1 VVLFLIIALLLA
13 VVLVPPF
20 LDRIYYRGAE
30 SAHFDGERFFN
41 PDGEDTAAPP
51 TGGSRAGFLAR
62 FLTGSDGRP
71 PWPELVAVTPS
82 KPPAR
87 VEGERMLV
95 TWIGHA
101 TVLVQTAGLNILT
114 DPIYADTAGPFGFG
128 PRRVAAPGVRFEDLP
143 RIDLVLVSHNHYD
156 HMDLGTLKRLWE
168 RDKPMIV
175 TSLGNRPIL
184 LDSGIMATELDWGD
198 QLFGGSTAKI
208 LGKAILD
215 CRVQRDECWFESFPR
230 YNIRVTR
237 NHHWGS
243 RWFADRNRALWSSF
257 VVKLPRGNI
266 FFAGDTGLGD
276 AKWPAEAAALGPI
289 RLALVPI
296 GAFRFQPGQMG
307 TASHIG
313 PIEAVKVFEGLGRP
327 RTIPIHWGTFRLSY
341 EAYDT
346 PPKLLAEA
354 MRCAG
359 HYPQRFAPARI
370 GQTVEVPRLSSAAP
384 PTPLGPECLN
394 SPAVRNLK

>member
-1 VVLFLIIALLLA
+1 MARAIGRVLLFVIVALLLA

-20 LDRIYYRGAE
+20 LDRIYYRGPE

-41 PDGEDTAAPP
+41 PTGEDTSAPP
-51 TGGSRAGFLAR
+51 TGGSRAGFFAR

-71 PWPELVAVTPS
+71 PWPETVPVSPT

-114 DPIYADTAGPFGFG
+114 DPIWSDTAGPFGFG

-143 RIDLVLVSHNHYD
+143 KIDLVVVSHNHYD
-156 HMDLGTLKRLWE
+156 HMDLATLKRLWE
-168 RDKPMIV
+168 RDRPTIV
-175 TSLGNRPIL
+175 TSLGN
-184 LDSGIMATELDWGD
+184 DA
-198 QLFGGSTAKI
+198 I
-208 LGKAILD
+208 LGSRGIEVQAAD
-215 CRVQRDECWFESFPR
+215 WSTRVPLGAAELV
-230 YNIRVTR
+230 VTR
-237 NHHWGS
+237 NHHWSS

-257 VVKLPRGNI
+257 TLRFPAGNL

-276 AKWPAEAAALGPI
+276 GKWPAEAAALGPI
-289 RLALVPI
+289 RLAILPI
-296 GAFRFQPGQMG
+296 GAFRFQPGQMR

-313 PIEAVKVFEGLGRP
+313 PVEAVKVFEGLGRP
-327 RTIPIHWGTFRLSY
+327 RTIPIHWGTFRLSF

-359 HYPQRFAPARI
+359 HDPRWFAPVRI
-370 GQTVEVPRLSSAAP
+370 GRTVEVPPLSVAP
-384 PTPLGPECLN
+384 APKPLGPDCLN